1 MDIADLLCEPA
12 PSTSGQS
19 SLDEGVLRLLPP
31 PIPSSRHSPMPD
43 LRSERDNLLA
53 DAIELA
59 DTLTAMLEQ
68 IEPRRS
74 MISTS
79 GRELKPGAVLHT
91 THMLESKLHRRVQR
105 INERR
110 NDALAPVSRLP
121 DDVLRYIFS
130 VPSAEGWPKWG
141 QFSVLVSHI
150 CRRWRVVALDTPR
163 MWASVR
169 YSSRLSDPFSTM
181 YDEPHAWRPPRN
193 VSVSHRDLTHPF
205 WDQKG
210 HDATVHKDSTFLA
223 RSKSARLDVELN
235 IFEYPDLEASTVEGY
250 LRRHRYRAG
259 DVSLSVAKYSTGSLK
274 KVMSRL
280 AEDKPMLQLRKLRIS
295 SRPLLA
301 QIFDTSMTDLFSYT
315 MPQLHEVHLS
325 NMPLP
330 ASFDPTYRLLSA
342 CKKLTLHASQES
354 GFSSD
359 KMTALLAGCPDLIE
373 FRLVLD
379 RPIIDSSQASPSRE
393 RFVLPK
399 LRFYSACTARWGA
412 DIAFSLLRTPALTHL
427 EVQRDIINTNVERED
442 YVGYLKQ
449 YIKASSAPLEYLS
462 VKGLEP
468 ASFEEILKD
477 VPSIKYLSFT
487 KRLSLWEPTNSY
499 QTLFRVL
506 LESVLKVMPGEKPNC
521 ICPNLEAIS
530 CDLLAVPSLVKALS
544 DLALVRS
551 TASVAG
557 KHGIAVIRRIEL
569 GDWPPSGM
577 PATPAQAYLNEDELA
592 RHVDEFTIGKHRYDK
607 LNRMWLP
614 GACSFK
620 NFLPFGQHV
629 QEDPPFGLRRSDDSI
644 LFDVPPPALPPAADD
659 DDDDEEDIPH
669 PARTP
674 SWWAWYWI
682 CILLLISTLLSIDT
696 TGRRFLL

>member
-1 MDIADLLCEPA
+1 MDIFHLLCEPA
-12 PSTSGQS
+12 PSTSGES
-19 SLDEGVLRLLPP
+19 SLDERVLRLSYP

-59 DTLTAMLEQ
+59 DTLTAMLGQ

-74 MISTS
+74 IISPS
-79 GRELKPGAVLHT
+79 GHELKPGAVLHT
-91 THMLESKLHRRVQR
+91 TYTLESKLHRRVQHL
-105 INERR
+105 NELR

-130 VPSAEGWPKWG
+130 IPSAEGWSKWG
-141 QFSVLVSHI
+141 QYSVLVSHI
-150 CRRWRVVALDTPR
+150 CRRWRAVALDTPR

-181 YDEPHAWRPPRN
+181 YDEPHIWRPARSL
-193 VSVSHRDLTHPF
+193 SVSHRDLTHPF

-210 HDATVHKDSTFLA
+210 HDATMHKDATFLA
-223 RSKSARLDVELN
+223 RSKSARLDVELS
-235 IFEYPDLEASTVEGY
+235 IFEYPDLEAGTVENY
-250 LRRHRYRAG
+250 LRRHRARAG

-274 KVMSRL
+274 KVMTRL
-280 AEDKPMLQLRKLRIS
+280 AEDGTKLQLRKLRIS

-315 MPQLHEVHLS
+315 MPRLHEVHLS

-330 ASFDPTYRLLSA
+330 ATFDPSYTLLSA

-359 KMTALLAGCPDLIE
+359 KMMALLAGCPDLIE

-379 RPIIDSSQASPSRE
+379 RPILDASQPTPPRE

-427 EVQRDIINTNVERED
+427 EVQRDIINANVERED
-442 YVGYLKQ
+442 YVGCLKEFL
-449 YIKASSAPLEYLS
+449 KASSAPLEYLS

-468 ASFEEILKD
+468 GSFEEILKD
-477 VPSIKYLSFT
+477 VPSIKYLSFN

-506 LESVLKVMPGEKPNC
+506 FESVLKVMPGEKPNC

-551 TASVAG
+551 SAAASG
-557 KHGIAVIRRIEL
+557 KYGIAVIRRIEL

-577 PATPAQAYLNEDELA
+577 PATPAQAYINEDELA
-592 RHVDEFTIGKHRYDK
+592 EHVEEFTIGKHRYDK
-607 LNRMWLP
+607 LSRMWLP

-620 NFLPFGQHV
+620 NFLPFGQQGH
-629 QEDPPFGLRRSDDSI
+629 EEPPFGLRRLDDST
-644 LFDVPPPALPPAADD
+644 LFDAPTMLPPAAA
-659 DDDDEEDIPH
+659 DEEDDEDEEIPRV
-669 PARTP
+669 ARTF

-682 CILLLISTLLSIDT
+682 CIVLLISTL
-696 TGRRFLL
+696 FLL